1 MRRDEKRRMCQEA
14 GGGSSND
21 GLEGSNGW
29 RSKEKN
35 GRERR
40 RARIYYED
48 GPSWYSKRESCG
60 WEISSP
66 YSPGKPYTEA
76 VADGITGFADALSKV
91 DCVIM
96 C

>member
-1 MRRDEKRRMCQEA
+1 MCQEA

-91 DCVIM
+91 DCVHVLKNSETT
-96 C
+96 